1 MFAIHRL
8 IGMGGSELL
17 ETLIGRENT
26 AVEDAWR
33 RYFDELVPE
42 VFAFDGAGALL
53 RAVHERGVTIVLAT
67 SSPQDLLSE
76 MRARIDADDAV
87 DDVVT
92 SADAD
97 RAKPHPDIF
106 EIALEKSGVL
116 RDQAVVVG
124 DSVWDVG
131 AATKARLRCIALES
145 GGYSRAELEAAG
157 AYSVYRDPNDLRAH
171 LDEWLA

>member
-1 MFAIHRL
+1 M
-8 IGMGGSELL
+8 L
-17 ETLIGRENT
+17 ETLIGREDT

-33 RYFDELVPE
+33 RYFDELLPE
-42 VFAFDGAGALL
+42 VLAFDGAGELL

-92 SADAD
+92 SADAEQ
-97 RAKPHPDIF
+97 AKPHPDIF
-106 EIALEKSGVL
+106 EIALEKSGA
-116 RDQAVVVG
+116 RHDRAVVVG
-124 DSVWDVG
+124 DSVWDV
-131 AATKARLRCIALES
+131 AAAIKARLPCIAVES
-145 GGYSRAELEAAG
+145 GGYSRGELAAAG
-157 AYSVYRDPNDLRAH
+157 AQAVYRDPNDLRAH